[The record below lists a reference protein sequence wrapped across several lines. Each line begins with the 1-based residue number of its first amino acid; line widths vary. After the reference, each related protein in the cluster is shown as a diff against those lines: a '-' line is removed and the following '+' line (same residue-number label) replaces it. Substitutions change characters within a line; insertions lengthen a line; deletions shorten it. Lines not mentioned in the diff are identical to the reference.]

1 MYMYACLYMYVCI
14 LYLCAYMYACIC
26 MRVYLCVCMFVC
38 MYVCMY
44 ICVYAYMYMYVCII
58 HMYVGWG
65 IVRGEMSYPKWE
77 GELSGGELSGRIVRG
92 NCPTLLLQYRLV
104 LYTSYPRHSHQI
116 LQASIFLSIA
126 PFSWSMFRSH
136 AGQLGH

>member
-1 MYMYACLYMYVCI
+1 
-14 LYLCAYMYACIC
+14 MYACIC

-77 GELSGGELSGRIVRG
+77 GNCPGVNCPGELSGGIVPHSSCSIDSFFILPIHAILIKFSRHQSSF
-92 NCPTLLLQYRLV
+92 LLPPSLGPCFAAMQDNWV
-104 LYTSYPRHSHQI
+104 I
-116 LQASIFLSIA
+116 ASILCLNIA
-126 PFSWSMFRSH
+126 
-136 AGQLGH
+136 G